1 MFLYEKKNSF
11 TEKTINENVKKK
23 YISFQ
28 KYIFTRKMFVLHTK
42 YKSFLN
48 IFSFCKKN
56 IFDHKKYIC

>member
-28 KYIFTRKMFVLHTK
+28 KYIFTQKMFVLQIK

-48 IFSFCKKN
+48 IYSFCKKN
-56 IFDHKKYIC
+56 FFDHKKYIC

>member
-28 KYIFTRKMFVLHTK
+28 KYIFTQKTCVLQTYIH
-42 YKSFLN
+42 
-48 IFSFCKKN
+48 IFILQKKN
-56 IFDHKKYIC
+56 FLIIKNILVKIS